1 MAEQKNRFDVV
12 MQRLEM
18 LPPFLR
24 LEWGIQRVAEH
35 IAPLIVWAASFR
47 ERRRERAKAAPRPSH
62 RWVKNQR
69 HTSGRLTVT
78 VFLFYLTIMTVLS
91 FYLPLRPTESVLEQ
105 RTLTAFPKA
114 TVSTVLNG
122 EYFSGINTWFADTF
136 PFREGFVKFQSEL
149 EELYGFRSKKISGE
163 VTRGDE
169 IPDAPDAPIVDPAD
183 SSMPAAVPVED
194 EPDSSAAI
202 EAADSEKNTNDD
214 DDSSAAYETLGA
226 LLVRDDAAYEYY
238 NFVKA
243 DADKYAATVN
253 RTASRLKGKAQV
265 YNLIIPTSMDICVPE
280 KVRKGLDTSDQQA
293 AIQYLYSC
301 MTDQVKTVDIFETM
315 QKYQEA
321 DEYLYFR
328 TDHHW
333 TALGAYRAYEQFT
346 AAAGVK
352 TADLEKDFTEDSYTG
367 FTGSFYR
374 DTTSST
380 LAAKPD
386 IIYTYEPKSVDSCTI
401 TWADGHTSDYP
412 IITDVSNWT
421 NTQKYSTFI
430 GSDNP
435 LTVIEN
441 PNITDGSSVLLIK
454 ESFGNCFAPFLAESY
469 QTVYVV
475 DYRYF
480 NQVDNRSLTQL
491 VEDEGIQ
498 TVLFLNNISA
508 TRGETVDQLNSFA
521 Q

>member
-1 MAEQKNRFDVV
+1 MAEQMNRFDAV
-12 MQRLEM
+12 MQRLEK
-18 LPPFLR
+18 LPPFLN
-24 LEWGIQRVAEH
+24 LEQGIQRVAEH
-35 IAPLIVWAASFR
+35 IAPLIVWVASFR
-47 ERRRERAKAAPRPSH
+47 EHRRERAKAVPRPSH
-62 RWVKNQR
+62 RWVRNQH
-69 HTSGRLTVT
+69 HTSGKLTVT
-78 VFLFYLTIMTVLS
+78 VFLFYLTVMTVLA
-91 FYLPLRPTESVLEQ
+91 FYLPLRPTQSALEQ
-105 RTLTAFPKA
+105 RTLTEFPKA

-169 IPDAPDAPIVDPAD
+169 IPDAPSMPVVDSAD
-183 SSMPAAVPVED
+183 SSASAAVPTQED
-194 EPDSSAAI
+194 PDTSTSAEPN
-202 EAADSEKNTNDD
+202 ESETDTDEDD
-214 DDSSAAYETLGA
+214 NATGGYETLGA

-238 NFVKA
+238 NFVRA
-243 DADKYAATVN
+243 DADEYAATVN
-253 RTASRLKGKAQV
+253 RVASKLAGKAQV

-280 KVRKGLDTSDQQA
+280 KVRKDLDTSDQQA

-301 MTDQVKTVDIFETM
+301 MTDQVKTVNIFETM
-315 QKYQEA
+315 QQHQ

-333 TALGAYRAYEQFT
+333 TALGAYRAYEEFT
-346 AAAGVK
+346 ATAGVK
-352 TADLEKDFTEDSYTG
+352 TADLEKDFIEESYDG

-386 IIYTYEPKSVDSCTI
+386 IIYTYEPKDVDTCTI
-401 TWADGHTSDYP
+401 TWADGHTSEYP
-412 IITDVSNWT
+412 IITDVSTWT

-441 PNITDGSSVLLIK
+441 PNITDGSSILLIK

-480 NQVDNRSLTQL
+480 NQVDDRSLTQL

-508 TRGETVDQLNSFA
+508 TRGETVDQLKSFA